1 LQPGLNPDLEIG
13 EYLSREASFPHVP
26 TLYGL
31 IEVVHDDD
39 VTAIAAIQQFVPN
52 RGDGWQWL
60 LEQLEHLNAE
70 SRGPSLEAVKLLGRR
85 TGELHV
91 ALAANPDDPAF
102 APETFDEQ
110 DAQDLTSRVVAEME
124 ESVEG
129 LARHVSPDE
138 LAALHRGIG
147 RLMAGAHAL
156 VGTQKVRVHGDYH
169 LGQTLR
175 TLEDDFC
182 LIDFEGE
189 PSRSIAQRRMKQ
201 SALKDVAGMLR
212 SLDYAV
218 ATVVARTQEAAHRES
233 LDGWLEGARRDF
245 LDGYRGAILASTN
258 TLVPEDGQ
266 RFTEGL
272 NILIVEKTLYEVRYE
287 LNNRPEWLPIP
298 LNALR
303 RLAGVS
309 LPREQYT

>member
-1 LQPGLNPDLEIG
+1 
-13 EYLSREASFPHVP
+13 VP
-26 TLYGL
+26 TLYGVV
-31 IEVVHDDD
+31 EVMHDED

-52 RGDGWQWL
+52 RGDGWLWL

-70 SRGPSLEAVKLLGRR
+70 SHGPSLDAVTLLGQR

-91 ALAANPDDPAF
+91 ALASSSDDAAF
-102 APETFDEQ
+102 APEPFDEQ
-110 DAQDLTSRVVAEME
+110 DARDLTSRVVVEME

-129 LARHVSPDE
+129 LAKHVSPTE
-138 LAALHRGIG
+138 LASLHGGIG

-156 VGTQKVRVHGDYH
+156 VGTQKIRVHGDYH

-218 ATVVARTQEAAHRES
+218 ATVVARTQEAAHREA
-233 LDGWLEGARRDF
+233 LNAWLEEARRVF
-245 LDGYRGAILASTN
+245 TDGYHAAVAESRIP
-258 TLVPEDGQ
+258 LVPQDDE
-266 RFTEGL
+266 RFREGL

-287 LNNRPEWLPIP
+287 LNNRPAWLPIP

-309 LPREQYT
+309 LPS